1 LTPNKF
7 PDGRPGSCGRNKNKF
22 GFFKKMYYLCGT
34 IRQVN
39 KMKTLIIHPK
49 DRSTQFLDI
58 VYKNIPNKTIITGG
72 VTKEE
77 LKKLIEEHD
86 RVMMCGHGAPVG
98 LFSVGQFPNSGGLI
112 IDHTMIDILSK
123 KDNSIFIWCNADQ
136 FVNRYQLKGFY
147 SGMFISEVGEAYYC
161 GLPGTK
167 QGVVDE
173 SNFGFC
179 ELLSECINEPQE
191 VMYDTIIEKYGKI
204 AEENPVALYNH
215 NRLYLSK

>member
-1 LTPNKF
+1 M
-7 PDGRPGSCGRNKNKF
+7 KNDLPLYQV
-22 GFFKKMYYLCGT
+22 KKMK
-34 IRQVN
+34 N
-39 KMKTLIIHPK
+39 LIIHPK
-49 DRSTQFLDI
+49 DNSTQFLDI
-58 VYKNIPNKTIITGG
+58 VYKDIPNKTIITGG
-72 VTKEE
+72 VTKKK

-98 LFSVGQFPNSGGLI
+98 LFSVGQFPKSNGLI
-112 IDHTMIDILSK
+112 IDQSMIDVLSK

-136 FVNRYQLKGFY
+136 FVNKYGLKGFF

-161 GLPGTK
+161 GLPGTS
-167 QGVVDE
+167 QGDVDE
-173 SNFGFC
+173 SNFGFVNM
-179 ELLSECINEPQE
+179 LSECINEPQD

>member
-1 LTPNKF
+1 
-7 PDGRPGSCGRNKNKF
+7 
-22 GFFKKMYYLCGT
+22 MYYLCT
-34 IRQVN
+34 N
-39 KMKTLIIHPK
+39 KNEQAKMNTLVIHPK
-49 DRSTQFLDI
+49 DKSTQFLDI
-58 VYKNIPNKTIITGG
+58 VYKNIPNKTVITGG

-77 LKKLIEEHD
+77 VKKLIEEHD
-86 RVMMCGHGAPVG
+86 RVIMCGHGAPVG
-98 LFSVGQFPNSGGLI
+98 LFSVGQFPKSGGLI

-136 FVNRYQLKGFY
+136 FVNHHQLKGFY

-161 GLPGTK
+161 GLPGTE
-167 QGVVDE
+167 QDVVDE

-191 VMYDTIIEKYGKI
+191 VMYDTIKEKYGKI
-204 AEENPVALYNH
+204 AEENAVALYNH